1 MKRKRYWNRL
11 KPIVLKSNKEM
22 DFSSTYNNDD
32 LKNKKQLSMYDYPN
46 KQISYMSNNKNEE
59 SKELE
64 FAGGSEEDDLNN
76 INDEEDSNK

>member
-1 MKRKRYWNRL
+1 
-11 KPIVLKSNKEM
+11 M

-59 SKELE
+59 SKDLE